1 MFTPEPPLKFPPAEQ
16 SIADRLLKI
25 AAETDRIEG
34 YTQPHAIAIARL
46 AEVVATRLDMRGHD
60 LTSLLLAALAHD
72 IGERSLKRHYLLRPD
87 ALTWE
92 ETLDLW
98 RHPMLGEQQA
108 AELNLPRQ
116 ARLLIRWHHEWWNG
130 EGYPDALAGEAIPL
144 GARILRVVDS
154 YCALTTKRPYREAF
168 DPLDAEQIIAEQAGI
183 ELDPTI
189 VQILLEYLE
198 AERTVEESDLSDTG
212 EAGETGDDDIEI
224 IDECEF
230 VDGSE
235 LIDGSEI
242 SAVIADDETPI
253 ATAADESVEVDL
265 LTQSADH
272 LIVPITEGMP
282 EAPMPEVQLPE
293 VQLPEVQLAEV
304 QLAKAQLPESP
315 MPESPIADAS
325 PAEVSVENSPANPP
339 ENLEK
344 L

>member
-34 YTQPHAIAIARL
+34 YTQPHAIAVARL
-46 AEVVATRLDMRGHD
+46 AEVVAIRLDMRGHD

-154 YCALTTKRPYREAF
+154 YCALTTERPYREAF

-198 AERTVEESDLSDTG
+198 AERSVEESDLSDTG
-212 EAGETGDDDIEI
+212 GNCKSGDDDMEI
-224 IDECEF
+224 IDEC
-230 VDGSE
+230 E

-242 SAVIADDETPI
+242 SAVIAEDETPV

-282 EAPMPEVQLPE
+282 EAPMPEAQLTE
-293 VQLPEVQLAEV
+293 
-304 QLAKAQLPESP
+304 AQLPESP

-325 PAEVSVENSPANPP
+325 PAEISVENSPANPP

>member
-34 YTQPHAIAIARL
+34 YTQPHAIAVARL
-46 AEVVATRLDMRGHD
+46 AEVIATRLDMRGHD

-72 IGERSLKRHYLLRPD
+72 IGERSLKRHYLLRPE

-98 RHPMLGEQQA
+98 RHPILGEQQA

-154 YCALTTKRPYREAF
+154 YCALTTERPYREAF

-198 AERTVEESDLSDTG
+198 AERSVDES
-212 EAGETGDDDIEI
+212 EADETGETGSDNIEI
-224 IDECEF
+224 ID
-230 VDGSE
+230 DSE
-235 LIDGSEI
+235 LIDSSDLIDGSEI

-265 LTQSADH
+265 NTHCADH
-272 LIVPITEGMP
+272 LIVPITEGMAEAAPTEAAPVKATP
-282 EAPMPEVQLPE
+282 EEFRQ
-293 VQLPEVQLAEV
+293 
-304 QLAKAQLPESP
+304 
-315 MPESPIADAS
+315 
-325 PAEVSVENSPANPP
+325 ENSPANTP

>member
-34 YTQPHAIAIARL
+34 YTQPHAIAVARL
-46 AEVVATRLDMRGHD
+46 AEIVATRLDMRGHD

-154 YCALTTKRPYREAF
+154 YCALTTERPYREAF

-189 VQILLEYLE
+189 VQILLDHLE
-198 AERTVEESDLSDTG
+198 AERSAEESETSGIGEPGEPDETG
-212 EAGETGDDDIEI
+212 EIGSDNIEI
-224 IDECEF
+224 ID
-230 VDGSE
+230 DSE
-235 LIDGSEI
+235 LIDSSELIEGSEI
-242 SAVIADDETPI
+242 SEVITDDETPI
-253 ATAADESVEVDL
+253 ATAADESAEVDL
-265 LTQSADH
+265 LTHRADH
-272 LIVPITEGMP
+272 LIVPITEGVP
-282 EAPMPEVQLPE
+282 EAP
-293 VQLPEVQLAEV
+293 
-304 QLAKAQLPESP
+304 
-315 MPESPIADAS
+315 
-325 PAEVSVENSPANPP
+325 PAEATPEEVRQ

>member
-34 YTQPHAIAIARL
+34 YTQPHAIAVARL
-46 AEVVATRLDMRGHD
+46 AEVIATRLDMRGHD

-72 IGERSLKRHYLLRPD
+72 IGERSLKRHYLLRPE

-98 RHPMLGEQQA
+98 RHPILGEQQA

-154 YCALTTKRPYREAF
+154 YCALTTERPYREAF

-183 ELDPTI
+183 EFDPTI

-198 AERTVEESDLSDTG
+198 AERSVDES
-212 EAGETGDDDIEI
+212 EADETGETGETGSDNIEI
-224 IDECEF
+224 ID
-230 VDGSE
+230 DSE
-235 LIDGSEI
+235 LIDSSDLIDGSEI

-265 LTQSADH
+265 NTHCADH
-272 LIVPITEGMP
+272 LIVPITEGMAEAAPTEAAPVKATP
-282 EAPMPEVQLPE
+282 EEFRQ
-293 VQLPEVQLAEV
+293 
-304 QLAKAQLPESP
+304 
-315 MPESPIADAS
+315 
-325 PAEVSVENSPANPP
+325 ENSPANTP